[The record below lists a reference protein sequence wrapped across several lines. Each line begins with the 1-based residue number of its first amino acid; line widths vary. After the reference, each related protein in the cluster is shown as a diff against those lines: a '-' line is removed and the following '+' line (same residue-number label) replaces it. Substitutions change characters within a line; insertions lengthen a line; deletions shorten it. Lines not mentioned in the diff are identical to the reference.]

1 MKLIRMPMVTV
12 SAMPTKRARTRNIST
27 KRVTV
32 GMKVAAMM
40 AVVNRTRIK

>member
-12 SAMPTKRARTRNIST
+12 SAMPT